1 MPGNFCVPT
10 RLKEIAF
17 VSSPRSDNLTDVMTM
32 ATPRY
37 DFDFAV
43 AGGGP
48 AGSSAAISL
57 AQHGHSVVLFERETF
72 PRFHIGE
79 SLLSTAN
86 DAFAALGVTKQ
97 IAAASFPAKWGA
109 RLYTHD
115 GQTGRYVDFTCVRE
129 VTRPQ
134 TYQVCRQEFDRILLD
149 RAREVGVDVREA
161 CNVITCEFAPDAAI
175 LDVASCGEPP
185 TGRVRVRALV
195 DATGRGGLIARKF
208 NLRTEEPRL
217 SNIAIYSHYTNV
229 PRLGGPRPD
238 DIRLIARNDA
248 GWFWLIPISKDLTS
262 VGVVLPKALYRRLA
276 NGSPEETLNS
286 TISDTPIVA
295 ELMCDARREWPVR
308 VEKDF
313 SYSASQYA
321 GNRWILAG
329 DAGSFLD
336 PVFSTGVSIAMESG
350 IEAATEL
357 HRALVKNNFSA
368 SSFAAFSR
376 RQRKRFETFRRFVVG
391 FYTPQFRDVFFS
403 PEPPT
408 LIFRSVATML
418 AGKWNASLWT
428 RFLNQLFF
436 GMISIQKR
444 LNITRPVF
452 RRDGNAGYPVETR
465 SKDSIANG
473 V

>member
-1 MPGNFCVPT
+1 MMT
-10 RLKEIAF
+10 RA
-17 VSSPRSDNLTDVMTM
+17 NL
-32 ATPRY
+32 RY

-57 AQHGHSVVLFERETF
+57 GQRGHSVVLFERETF

-86 DAFAALGVTKQ
+86 DAFAALGVTEK
-97 IAAASFPAKWGA
+97 IEAASFPAKWGA
-109 RLYTHD
+109 RLLTHD
-115 GQTGRYVDFTCVRE
+115 GQSGRYVDFANAWQ

-134 TYQVCRQEFDRILLD
+134 TYQVCRQEFDRILLE
-149 RAREVGVDVREA
+149 RAREVGVEVREA

-175 LDVASCGEPP
+175 LDVASRGNAP

-208 NLRTEEPRL
+208 NLRTDEPRL
-217 SNIAIYSHYTNV
+217 ANIAIFSHYTNV
-229 PRLGGPRPD
+229 PRLEGPRPD

-248 GWFWLIPISKDLTS
+248 GWFWLIPISKELTS
-262 VGVVLPKALYRRLA
+262 VGVVLPKALYRSLA
-276 NGSPEETLNS
+276 NGSPEETLNR
-286 TISDTPIVA
+286 TISDTPVVA
-295 ELMCDARREWPVR
+295 ELMREARREWPVR

-313 SYSASQYA
+313 SYSASVYA
-321 GNRWILAG
+321 GDRWILAG

-350 IEAATEL
+350 IEAAAEL
-357 HRALVKNNFSA
+357 HRALAKNDFSA

-403 PEPPT
+403 PEPPK
-408 LIFRSVATML
+408 LIFRSVVTML
-418 AGKWNASLWT
+418 AGKWDAGLWT

-452 RRDGNAGYPVETR
+452 RRDRDAGYPIQRR
-465 SKDSIANG
+465 SKDRIANG
-473 V
+473 A

>member
-1 MPGNFCVPT
+1 MIT
-10 RLKEIAF
+10 
-17 VSSPRSDNLTDVMTM
+17 SD
-32 ATPRY
+32 PRY

-57 AQHGHSVVLFERETF
+57 RQRGHSVVLFERETF

-86 DAFAALGVTKQ
+86 DAFAALGVAKQ
-97 IAAASFPAKWGA
+97 IEAASFPAKWGA

-115 GQTGRYVDFTCVRE
+115 GQNGRYVDFTCVRE

-134 TYQVCRQEFDRILLD
+134 TYQVCREEFDRILLE

-161 CNVITCEFAPDAAI
+161 CNVITCEFAPDAAV
-175 LDVASCGEPP
+175 LEVASRGNAA
-185 TGRVRVRALV
+185 TRRVHVRALV
-195 DATGRGGLIARKF
+195 DATGRGGLLARKF
-208 NLRTEEPRL
+208 NLRTEEPL
-217 SNIAIYSHYTNV
+217 LANIAIYSHYTKI
-229 PRLGGPRPD
+229 PRLEGPRPD

-248 GWFWLIPISKDLTS
+248 GWFWLIPISKELTS

-276 NGSPEETLNS
+276 NGSPEETLNN
-286 TISDTPIVA
+286 TIADTPIVA
-295 ELMCDARREWPVR
+295 ELMREARREWPVR

-313 SYSASQYA
+313 SYSASAYA
-321 GNRWILAG
+321 GDRWILAG

-350 IEAATEL
+350 IEAAAEL
-357 HRALVKNNFSA
+357 HRALPRNDFSA
-368 SSFAAFSR
+368 ASFAAFSR

-428 RFLNQLFF
+428 RFLNELFF
-436 GMISIQKR
+436 GMISIQKHFKIAHR
-444 LNITRPVF
+444 AF
-452 RRDGNAGYPVETR
+452 RRDREAGYPSEVS
-465 SKDSIANG
+465 SKGSIANG
-473 V
+473 AEPLRPS

>member
-1 MPGNFCVPT
+1 MNG
-10 RLKEIAF
+10 A
-17 VSSPRSDNLTDVMTM
+17 DVEH
-32 ATPRY
+32 

-57 AQHGHSVVLFERETF
+57 AQRGHSVVLFERETF

-86 DAFAALGVTKQ
+86 DAFAALGVTEQ
-97 IAAASFPAKWGA
+97 IETASFPAKWGA

-115 GQTGRYVDFTCVRE
+115 GQSGRYVDFTCVRE
-129 VTRPQ
+129 VTKPQ
-134 TYQVCRQEFDRILLD
+134 TYQVCREEFDRILLE

-161 CNVITCEFAPDAAI
+161 CNVVTCEFAPDSAI
-175 LDVASCGEPP
+175 LDVASSADDA
-185 TGRVRVRALV
+185 TRRVRVRALV
-195 DATGRGGLIARKF
+195 DATGRGGLLARKF

-217 SNIAIYSHYTNV
+217 ANIAIYSHYTKV
-229 PRLGGPRPD
+229 PRLEGPRPD

-248 GWFWLIPISKDLTS
+248 GWFWLIPISKELTS
-262 VGVVLPKALYRRLA
+262 VGVVLPKTLYRRLA
-276 NGSPEETLNS
+276 KPSAEETLNS
-286 TISDTPIVA
+286 TIADTPMVDG
-295 ELMCDARREWPVR
+295 LMREARREWPVR

-313 SYSASQYA
+313 SYSASAYA
-321 GNRWILAG
+321 GDRWILAG

-350 IEAATEL
+350 IEAADEL
-357 HRALVKNNFSA
+357 HRALARNDFSESNFTG
-368 SSFAAFSR
+368 FSR

-418 AGKWNASLWT
+418 AGKWDASLWT
-428 RFLNQLFF
+428 RLLNQLFF

-444 LNITRPVF
+444 FKITGGPVF
-452 RRDGNAGYPVETR
+452 RRDPDAGYPGKML
-465 SKDSIANG
+465 SKRPVDNG
-473 V
+473 S

>member
-1 MPGNFCVPT
+1 
-10 RLKEIAF
+10 
-17 VSSPRSDNLTDVMTM
+17 MTG
-32 ATPRY
+32 ADHGY

-57 AQHGHSVVLFERETF
+57 RQQGHSVVLFEREAF

-97 IAAASFPAKWGA
+97 IEAASFPEKWGA
-109 RLYTHD
+109 RLFTHD
-115 GQTGRYVDFTCVRE
+115 GQSGRYVDFTNVRE

-134 TYQVCRQEFDRILLD
+134 TYQVSRQEFDRILLE
-149 RAREVGVDVREA
+149 RAREVGVDVRES
-161 CNVITCEFAPDAAI
+161 CNVITCEFAPDAAV
-175 LDVASCGEPP
+175 LEVASAGDASAR
-185 TGRVRVRALV
+185 RVRVRALV
-195 DATGRGGLIARKF
+195 DATGRGGLLARKF

-217 SNIAIYSHYTNV
+217 ANIAIYSHYTNV
-229 PRLGGPRPD
+229 PRLKGPRPD

-248 GWFWLIPISKDLTS
+248 GWFWLIPISKALTS
-262 VGVVLPKALYRRLA
+262 VGVVLPKALYRGLA

-286 TISDTPIVA
+286 TIADTPIVA
-295 ELMCDARREWPVR
+295 QLMRHARREWPVR

-313 SYSASQYA
+313 SYSASAYA
-321 GNRWILAG
+321 GDRWILAG

-350 IEAATEL
+350 IEAAGEL
-357 HRALVKNNFSA
+357 HRALMRNDFSA

-376 RQRKRFETFRRFVVG
+376 RQRKRFERFRRFVVG

-403 PEPPT
+403 PEPPK
-408 LIFRSVATML
+408 LIFRSVTTVL
-418 AGKWNASLWT
+418 AGKWDSSLRT

-436 GMISIQKR
+436 GLISIQKR

-452 RRDGNAGYPVETR
+452 RRDRSAGYPREMS

-473 V
+473 A